1 MTHKTINKLSELP
14 VGIKGKV
21 TRIDAKGHV
30 KKRILEM
37 GLTTGSEVEVKGIAP
52 FGDPMDILVK
62 GYPLSLRKKE
72 ADLVLI
78 DDARKIRNIS

>member
-1 MTHKTINKLSELP
+1 MLHSTINKLSDLP

-52 FGDPMDILVK
+52 FGDPMNLLVK
-62 GYPLSLRKKE
+62 GYHLSLRKKE
-72 ADLVLI
+72 ADLVLVEGTC
-78 DDARKIRNIS
+78 ARVVSK